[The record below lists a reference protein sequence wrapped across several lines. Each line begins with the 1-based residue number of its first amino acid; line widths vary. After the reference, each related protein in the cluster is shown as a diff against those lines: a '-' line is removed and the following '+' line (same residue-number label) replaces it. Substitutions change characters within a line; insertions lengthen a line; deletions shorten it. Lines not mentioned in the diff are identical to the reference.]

1 MTNFDRVSNWLKDS
15 GQKPEHFN
23 AQLAADIEEIREY
36 MQSLADILSGV
47 KSSNRFRL
55 VTSSLKAAESLNN
68 LKDIIK
74 NTDGIELMGTLQN
87 AHASHKK
94 EFLDAICDR
103 EVTANGLC
111 YMLGFDKNLADQ
123 LVQDSNDSKL
133 LVDDDGN
140 RYAKR
145 NESGKIIKPESFI
158 PVDLSDCI
166 GG

>member
-23 AQLAADIEEIREY
+23 AQLAADVEEIKEY
-36 MQSLADILSGV
+36 FQALQEMLSDYGLTIQAQIENIF
-47 KSSNRFRL
+47 S
-55 VTSSLKAAESLNN
+55 E
-68 LKDIIK
+68 
-74 NTDGIELMGTLQN
+74 IELLNLLIKSLDGTILLRSFCEQP
-87 AHASHKK
+87 AEYKK
-94 EFLDAICDR
+94 AFLDAICDR

-140 RYAKR
+140 RYAQR
-145 NESGKIIKPESFI
+145 NDSGKIIKPESFI

-166 GG
+166 GE